1 MVSFKRPFLE
11 RKESPF
17 SAGRF
22 WLCADRQGRG
32 GEPAPSLLG
41 ALPARWQQQLHNL
54 DPAPP
59 PPQCVAGGAA
69 HHFQDPVPAETRAVT
84 QWPALCSQDCFLS
97 LRDLS
102 APRLPPPPWP
112 PLSPV
117 FPVRILPAGRWPGAE
132 RSGAGGPRQDG
143 YDLGR
148 GDRAPPWAHPS
159 HRPRA
164 CGQRR
169 AGGGGCLGFFLLIL
183 SPRWDIDQNCS
194 VDAWNWTERLRNSGG
209 GSGRGHPQP
218 NRRAVSGPVF
228 IFKNRHTRQ

>member
-22 WLCADRQGRG
+22 WLCADGQGRG

-59 PPQCVAGGAA
+59 PPSVWLEGPPTT
-69 HHFQDPVPAETRAVT
+69 FRIPSRRRRAVT

-148 GDRAPPWAHPS
+148 GDRAP
-159 HRPRA
+159 RGLTPRIVLV
-164 CGQRR
+164 R
-169 AGGGGCLGFFLLIL
+169 A
-183 SPRWDIDQNCS
+183 DS
-194 VDAWNWTERLRNSGG
+194 VGLE
-209 GSGRGHPQP
+209 GRGLL
-218 NRRAVSGPVF
+218 GVF
-228 IFKNRHTRQ
+228 SLDSFSEVGY

>member
-1 MVSFKRPFLE
+1 MMKNNLVSCGRPQRRRGWPAALLCTG
-11 RKESPF
+11 SAL
-17 SAGRF
+17 AGRPAG
-22 WLCADRQGRG
+22 CHTARPPPSARY
-32 GEPAPSLLG
+32 APSRDH
-41 ALPARWQQQLHNL
+41 PARVRHY
-54 DPAPP
+54 A
-59 PPQCVAGGAA
+59 
-69 HHFQDPVPAETRAVT
+69 
-84 QWPALCSQDCFLS
+84 S
-97 LRDLS
+97 
-102 APRLPPPPWP
+102 PWP